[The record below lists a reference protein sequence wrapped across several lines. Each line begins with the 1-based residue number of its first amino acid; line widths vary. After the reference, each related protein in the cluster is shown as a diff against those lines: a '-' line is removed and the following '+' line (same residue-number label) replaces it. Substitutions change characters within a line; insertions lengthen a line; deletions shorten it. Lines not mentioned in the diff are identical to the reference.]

1 MSNKFKETD
10 IKNRLCFFFDE
21 IINIK
26 NLDPNPNKVKIN
38 KKSHKGILIYNIGY
52 VTIKNLS
59 YVKIN
64 SVNPL
69 HFIFNKINWY
79 IGKNNENKY
88 LTLVPTDK
96 NKDTLKKYE

>member
-1 MSNKFKETD
+1 MSNKFKEID
-10 IKNRLCFFFDE
+10 IKNRLCLL
-21 IINIK
+21 ISPINIK

-52 VTIKNLS
+52 VTIKNVS

-69 HFIFNKINWY
+69 HFIINKINRY

-88 LTLVPTDK
+88 LTLAPTDK
-96 NKDTLKKYE
+96 SKDTLKKYE